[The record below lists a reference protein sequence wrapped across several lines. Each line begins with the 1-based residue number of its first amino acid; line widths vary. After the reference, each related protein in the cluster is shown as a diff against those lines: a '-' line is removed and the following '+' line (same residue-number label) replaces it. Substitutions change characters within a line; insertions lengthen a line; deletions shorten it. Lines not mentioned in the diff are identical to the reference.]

1 MRIRALVFKAENADS
16 AVGVELPLYGSADL
30 EKLRQTSLPSAYL
43 VRNEDLKAIL
53 KFKEHV
59 VDRGVKHKAKG
70 LSKLLLGYKQF
81 PLIEG
86 NFQSARQLGR
96 SVRTLLR
103 NARKEQDQ
111 NVYFIGIASK
121 VFDGIWE
128 ASQMGRNVS
137 DSGVNVDA
145 GGSKSIDESP
155 DVTSWMVQELYYR
168 CQVPQDLEQRFI
180 GNSPKAV
187 LVRQQIVLA
196 ADSENEVLIIGDTG
210 TGKEVVARAIHDF
223 SSRKGKKFLAINCGG
238 IPSTLVE
245 SELFGYVKGAFT
257 GALNDK
263 EGLWKTAGEGT
274 LFLDEIGD
282 LHLESQAKI
291 LRTLE
296 DRKIRPL
303 GGKAAIDVNA
313 RVIAATNRDLF
324 ALVQK
329 GEFREDL
336 YYRLRSF
343 PIRTVALR
351 HHPEDIAVL
360 ADFMWKKITK
370 ENYKQLPRQIV
381 DSLNSYSWPGN
392 VRELKKVLENLH
404 LLFGAARLSL
414 DHLKAVFYF
423 EGQQILGQFAAT
435 KPAPGTEKRSIEQA
449 AAALHQLKQSQEV
462 VRSLEIQFER
472 MHAQRETMPDAAF
485 KFGLYELETLCRR
498 PSLLGDTFPSVW
510 DLLESLNRYY
520 ETFPSEAKEIKRGE
534 SQLSKAFKE
543 VQATL
548 KRETKRI
555 VESVLR

>member
-1 MRIRALVFKAENADS
+1 MRIRALVFRSEDVVPP
-16 AVGVELPLYGSADL
+16 VGVELSLNGSVDL
-30 EKLRQTSLPSAYL
+30 ENLRQTLLPSAYL
-43 VRNEDLKAIL
+43 VHNEDLKAIL

-96 SVRTLLR
+96 SVHTLLR

-111 NVYFIGIASK
+111 NVYFIGIAPT
-121 VFDGIWE
+121 VFDAIWE

-137 DSGVNVDA
+137 DSGVIVDG
-145 GGSKSIDESP
+145 GGSMSIDESP
-155 DVTSWMVQELYYR
+155 DVASWLIQELYYR
-168 CQVPQDLEQRFI
+168 CQVPQDLADRFV
-180 GNSPKAV
+180 GNSPSSV

-196 ADSENEVLIIGDTG
+196 ANSENEVLIIGGTG
-210 TGKEVVARAIHDF
+210 TGKDLVARSIHDL
-223 SSRKGKKFLAINCGG
+223 SGRKGKEFLAINCGG

-257 GALNDK
+257 GALSSK
-263 EGLWKTAGEGT
+263 EGLWETAGEGT

-282 LHLESQAKI
+282 LPLESQAKI

-296 DRKIRPL
+296 DGEIRPV

-343 PIRTVALR
+343 LIRTPALR
-351 HHPEDIAVL
+351 HHCEDIPVL
-360 ADFMWKKITK
+360 ADFMWKKITRDS
-370 ENYKQLPRQIV
+370 YRPLPRQIV
-381 DSLNSYSWPGN
+381 ESLNLYSWPGN
-392 VRELKKVLENLH
+392 VRELKKVLENLYT
-404 LLFGAARLSL
+404 LFGSAGLSL
-414 DHLKAVFYF
+414 DHLKGVFYL
-423 EGQQILGQFAAT
+423 EGQQLPSQFVAR

-462 VRSLEIQFER
+462 VRSLEIQFDR
-472 MHAQRETMPDAAF
+472 MQAQRETLPDAAF

-498 PSLLGDTFPSVW
+498 PSLLGDAFPSVW
-510 DLLESLNRYY
+510 GLLESLNRYC
-520 ETFPSEAKEIKRGE
+520 ETFPFEQKEMKKLE

-548 KRETKRI
+548 KKETKRV
-555 VESVLR
+555 VESVIR